1 MIDPSHLT
9 AFVSSRLCHDLVS
22 PVSSAMS
29 ALEMMEEPGGE
40 EMHEQ
45 AEALVKKGLSDA
57 AAKLEFLRYAFGSQG
72 LNSGMADVHQAKAIT
87 ERFVATY
94 KPSIEWDIETAH
106 FGYSHVRLMMNMVLI
121 AVDCVPW
128 GGVIS
133 VKIRDENG
141 SMSLTVDAK
150 GDRTQLKEVTVNGL
164 AGNAPEEG
172 WCGKSVQPV
181 FAQMMAKDLG
191 SDGINVSQVS
201 DLHVQITAT
210 GVRSGG

>member
-9 AFVSSRLCHDLVS
+9 AFVASRLCHDLVS

-29 ALEMMEEPGGE
+29 ALEMMDEPGGE

-72 LNSGMADVHQAKAIT
+72 LNSGMADVHKAKSIT
-87 ERFVATY
+87 ENFVATY

-106 FGYSHVRLMMNMVLI
+106 FGYSQVRLMMNMVLI

-133 VKIRDENG
+133 VKIRDEGG
-141 SMSLTVDAK
+141 SMAITVDAK
-150 GDRTQLKEVTVNGL
+150 GKRTQLKDLTVNGL
-164 AGNAPEEG
+164 AGNAPEDG

-191 SDGINVSQVS
+191 SGGIEATQIS
-201 DLHVQITAT
+201 DEHIQISA
-210 GVRSGG
+210 GGIRASG